1 MGRRWA
7 ALVAYA
13 AGMFLS
19 LPYTRPI
26 VSWAEARLGRGAV
39 IAAAAAL
46 LGLAGGLLLG
56 RLRRTPGAFPW
67 PALAL
72 AALAAASWGTWRFL
86 ASSPIGRIH
95 LPEYALLAL
104 LAARAFGGGARA
116 TLGGGAAAAA
126 IGLIDEGVQGVTPG
140 RVFDWWDV
148 ALNAAAALL
157 GALAW
162 AWWRWTGMQRP

>member
-1 MGRRWA
+1 LRGRP
-7 ALVAYA
+7 
-13 AGMFLS
+13 G
-19 LPYTRPI
+19 
-26 VSWAEARLGRGAV
+26 GRG
-39 IAAAAAL
+39 
-46 LGLAGGLLLG
+46 
-56 RLRRTPGAFPW
+56 
-67 PALAL
+67 
-72 AALAAASWGTWRFL
+72 

-95 LPEYALLAL
+95 LPEYALLAV
-104 LAARAFGGGARA
+104 LAARAFGEGRRA

-162 AWWRWTGMQRP
+162 AWWRWTGMRRP

>member
-1 MGRRWA
+1 MGRRWG
-7 ALVAYA
+7 ALLAYA

-19 LPYTRPI
+19 LPYTRPL
-26 VSWAEARLGRGAV
+26 VSWAEARLGRGVVLAAV
-39 IAAAAAL
+39 AVL

-56 RLRRTPGAFPW
+56 RLRRTPRACPW

-72 AALAAASWGTWRFL
+72 AALAGATWGAWRIL

-95 LPEYALLAL
+95 LPEYALLAV
-104 LAARAFGGGARA
+104 LAALAFGEGRRA

-140 RVFDWWDV
+140 RVFDWWDI
-148 ALNAAAALL
+148 ALNAASSFLGAAAL
-157 GALAW
+157 
-162 AWWRWTGMQRP
+162 AWWRWTGCARA